1 MTELVSTVYLAAV
14 YGLIAVGI
22 SLTWAG
28 LGFLNLAAGVTFAA
42 GGYGAWWAQ
51 EHISSHPAVVFLG
64 GIVVGAIAGAIICL
78 TVFLPLDGRPNW
90 PFRSMIASLVSSCP
104 GRLTTNAT
112 TASPQR
118 GSGAPTTAASST
130 PG

>member
-90 PFRSMIASLVSSCP
+90 PFRSMIASLGLAIIGVNTYLIVFGP
-104 GRLTTNAT
+104 
-112 TASPQR
+112 
-118 GSGAPTTAASST
+118 
-130 PG
+130 